1 MQNSMHLSNAFFL
14 HFIPAIDKPRVTK
27 FLVNFDNVSNT
38 FNNGTDSIA
47 LDAQDQDDMM
57 MGMDVH
63 QGAQEEMML

>member
-1 MQNSMHLSNAFFL
+1 M
-14 HFIPAIDKPRVTK
+14 
-27 FLVNFDNVSNT
+27 NFDNVSNT